1 MHSKVIQLRKKR
13 FSNQRKSGDG
23 GRGDLML
30 VVGVRMRMVVVVG
43 MVVVVT
49 MTWW

>member
-1 MHSKVIQLRKKR
+1 MLIPLLGSSEPVC
-13 FSNQRKSGDG
+13 SP
-23 GRGDLML
+23 RGSSVLGLPLTVML